1 MAGRPAVGAAGARP
15 RESAMG
21 RTSRRKW
28 LGGGGAAFG
37 GVIGAACGAPAEQS
51 APAGGAAAK
60 QPVTLRLNF
69 RTEKWIPERAKE
81 FTAAFPLVTV
91 DPVANTGYEKL
102 LVLVAAGDMGD
113 LVWDSVGVGAYYQ
126 LGSQGQFKQ
135 LDALVNRDRFDV
147 KQYYAAAIDTAR
159 LDGKLLG
166 LPSSTHPSHL
176 GLFYNV
182 NAFGEAGLRPPA
194 TSWTLDDLLDA
205 ARRLTR
211 PGERW
216 GFETETA
223 YPPTVVWLRTFGAD
237 FLEPGTFGKKP
248 QLDRPAARQALQWLY
263 DLRHRHRV
271 HPVQGVDKATFTDGS
286 VAMRQS
292 LMSNYLNFP
301 RQAGDKFRV
310 EAVLL
315 PRGPGGARGTQR
327 HVGLFE
333 MNAKTERPDE
343 TWELHKWMTDKESA
357 LRQGRLD
364 SGIPGA
370 RPDAWNEPEF
380 AANPMFRVF
389 KDLMDREPIGPV
401 AVPANYR
408 MPEIQTLSDKLL
420 APLWT
425 GEQAPEPLVA
435 SVLGQFQALL
445 DQPKQ
450 Q

>member
-1 MAGRPAVGAAGARP
+1 
-15 RESAMG
+15 MG
-21 RTSRRKW
+21 RMSRRR
-28 LGGGGAAFG
+28 LVGGAAAW
-37 GVIGAACGAPAEQS
+37 GAIVGSACGAPAGEPVP
-51 APAGGAAAK
+51 PAGDAAK
-60 QPVTLRLNF
+60 KPVTLRLNY
-69 RTEKWIPERAKE
+69 RTEKWIPERAQE
-81 FTAAFPLVTV
+81 FTAARPWITV

-135 LDALVNRDRFDV
+135 LDALVSRDRFDL
-147 KQYYAAAIDTAR
+147 KQYYAPAIDTAR
-159 LDGKLLG
+159 LEGKLLG

-182 NAFGEAGLRPPA
+182 NAFGEAGLRPP
-194 TSWTLDDLLDA
+194 TMSWTLDDLVDA

-237 FLEPGTFGKKP
+237 FLEPGTFGKRP
-248 QLDRPAARQALQWLY
+248 QLDRPAGRQALQWLY
-263 DLRHRHRV
+263 DLRHRHRI
-271 HPVQGVDKATFTDGS
+271 HPVQGADKATFSDGS

-292 LMSNYLNFP
+292 LMSSYLNFP

-315 PRGPGGARGTQR
+315 PKGPGGARGTQR

-333 MNAKTERPDE
+333 MNAKTKQPDE

-380 AANPMFRVF
+380 AANPMFKVF

-401 AVPANYR
+401 AIPANYR
-408 MPEIQTLSDKLL
+408 MPEIQALSDKLL
-420 APLWT
+420 APLWS
-425 GEQAPEPLVA
+425 GEQAPEPLIA
-435 SVLGQFQALL
+435 AVLGQFQALL
-445 DQPKQ
+445 DQPKLQ
-450 Q
+450 